1 MAKFRFLNTPLTI
14 KNLALKNRLVMPP
27 MCQYQATDGMPNDWH
42 YVHYVSRA
50 VGGVGLIIVEMTN
63 VAPNGRISPACLGL
77 WNDEQRDAFK
87 KIVDAVHARGGKI
100 AIQIAHAGRKALG
113 ADDVVSASANGAYGG
128 GVEADPR
135 WGGYQEPRELSRAEI
150 AQTVQA
156 FQDAVRRA
164 VEAGFDAIELHG
176 AHGYLIHQ
184 FHAPKTNLRTDEY
197 GENKFLFGE
206 QVIAAARAVMPP
218 EMPLLVRISAQEYGA
233 NGYDLAYGCEIAKR
247 YAAAGADVID
257 VSGGADGTPDAAHM
271 PQIAAGYQ
279 VYLADAVKKA
289 TGLPVIAV
297 GLLDDPAVAD
307 YVLGSGAAD
316 LVAVGRGLL
325 RDPYWLLNAQYRQT
339 AADAAPVQ
347 FVPDSYRRGFGV

>member
-1 MAKFRFLNTPLTI
+1 MAKFRYLNTPFTI
-14 KNLALKNRLVMPP
+14 KNLELKNRLVMPP
-27 MCQYQATDGMPNDWH
+27 MCQYQATDGVPNDWH

-63 VAPNGRISPACLGL
+63 VAPNGRISPHCLGL

-87 KIVDAVHARGGKI
+87 KIVDAVHAQGSKI
-100 AIQIAHAGRKALG
+100 AIQIGHAGRKAQDC
-113 ADDVVSASANGAYGG
+113 ADAVAPSAIHYGSLDFPG
-128 GVEADPR
+128 QNLVT
-135 WGGYQEPRELSRAEI
+135 PRELSHEEVG
-150 AQTVQA
+150 QTVQA

-184 FHAPKTNLRTDEY
+184 FHAPKTNLRSDEY

-233 NGYDLAYGCEIAKR
+233 NGYDVAYGCEVARR

-257 VSGGADGTPDAAHM
+257 VSGGGDGTPDAAHM
-271 PQIAAGYQ
+271 PTIAAGYQ

-297 GLLDDPAVAD
+297 GLLDDPAMAD

-339 AADAAPVQ
+339 SADAVPLA